1 MSTFN
6 LPDLGE
12 GLQEAELVSWHV
24 NVGDHVVADQP
35 LVSVET
41 AKAVVEIPS
50 PYSGRIARLIGEPGD
65 IIKVGA
71 PIVEF
76 TDDGVAHQDAGTVVG
91 TLPTEA
97 ASEKQPHSRAVVG
110 GAEHGPMKASPAAR
124 TLAHEPGISLGSVEG
139 TGLGAAMTRGD
150 IEAKATSKPLGDGY
164 ELLRGVRRAMAIN
177 MARSALEVAS
187 STVSDEVLIG
197 HWPKTTDVTVRLI
210 RAVIAGCRAE
220 PALNAWFDKARM
232 ARKFHTNIDLA
243 LAMNI
248 GDGLFAPV
256 LRDVAARTDHDIR
269 ASIEA
274 LKQDIVARKVEPATL
289 TGPTITLSNFG
300 MLGGREASLAIVPP
314 QVAILGAGRIFD
326 TVHPVNGELRITK
339 ALPLSLTFDHR
350 VVTGA
355 EAVRFL
361 SAAIAELAK
370 PA

>member
-1 MSTFN
+1 MNTFN

-41 AKAVVEIPS
+41 AKAVVEVPS
-50 PYSGRIARLIGEPGD
+50 PCSGRIARLIGEPGD

-76 TDDGVAHQDAGTVVG
+76 TDDGIADQDAGTVVG
-91 TLPTEA
+91 TLPRVPHY
-97 ASEKQPHSRAVVG
+97 EKQPHLQAVAE
-110 GAEHGPMKASPAAR
+110 GAEHLPMKASPAAR
-124 TLAHEPGISLGSVEG
+124 ALAHELGISLTSIEG
-139 TGLGAAMTRGD
+139 TGPGGTITRAD
-150 IEAKATSKPLGDGY
+150 VEAKADTKPQGDGY
-164 ELLRGVRRAMAIN
+164 ELLRGVRRAMAVN
-177 MARSALEVAS
+177 MARSAIEVAS

-197 HWPKTTDVTVRLI
+197 HWPRHTDVTVRLI
-210 RAVIAGCRAE
+210 RAVVAGCRAE

-232 ARKFHTNIDLA
+232 ARKFHANIDLG

-256 LRDVAARTDHDIR
+256 LRNVAARTDRDIR
-269 ASIEA
+269 ASIDA
-274 LKQDIVARKVEPATL
+274 LKQDIAARKVEPATL
-289 TGPTITLSNFG
+289 AGPTITLSNFG

-326 TVHPVNGELRITK
+326 TVQPVNGEIRITK

-361 SAAIAELAK
+361 SAALAELAK
-370 PA
+370 PT